1 MASLQSQGEGE
12 GEGEGGGGGGGG
24 GGRGKSIISEPISGV
39 LNDDVL
45 GEILLRLPTSDSLAR
60 AAVACKRWRRV
71 ASSPVLLRCFH
82 SLRVRLP
89 PLLGVILSDRG
100 NMSVPYRCPTH
111 VFVRAL
117 SGDRLVTAASCAG
130 DFLFSYIPQHASG
143 SGSGADDYRQ
153 QIISRRNPWILRAS
167 DGGLLLL
174 SRSGSEMEDLAV
186 YDPIGRTATLFR
198 GPGRIQFRWHLTYAL
213 VVDEVNVSFRVI
225 AAQFYH
231 GLVTAAVYSSRTGT
245 GQWSPLSSLEVG
257 SPWNARDG
265 VHAGR
270 FAYWQSNTTK
280 RRSSDKKERTLVLD
294 TNTMEWSLI
303 EVPFPVGESYCA
315 ADMAEHRGLCLV
327 ASTEQCLQ
335 FWVRNGDGDW
345 VVAKQLLLLEFPF
358 LRRLRIVQRMKR
370 VRPLAVRGDF
380 VLMEFWSIRK
390 SISFFILLNLKFMV
404 MVWFQ
409 NMSREPFRGSAFP
422 VFMSWAPPFLSPHN
436 A

>member
-71 ASSPVLLRCFH
+71 ASSPVLLRASTPSESAFPH
-82 SLRVRLP
+82 SSASSSL
-89 PLLGVILSDRG
+89 
-100 NMSVPYRCPTH
+100 
-111 VFVRAL
+111 
-117 SGDRLVTAASCAG
+117 TAAICP
-130 DFLFSYIPQHASG
+130 YIPQHASG

-174 SRSGSEMEDLAV
+174 SRSGSEMEDLA
-186 YDPIGRTATLFR
+186 
-198 GPGRIQFRWHLTYAL
+198 
-213 VVDEVNVSFRVI
+213 VNVSFRVI